1 MYCKSLFTCE
11 TIVSQNFMRLMTCE
25 ENSFGENYELRIRI
39 LPNSCRKRILQNK
52 SELQYTKKT
61 GFEEQNSSVK
71 TYVKNI

>member
-39 LPNSCRKRILQNK
+39 HMYCQTHADKGSCKIKVNHSTQKRPVL
-52 SELQYTKKT
+52 
-61 GFEEQNSSVK
+61 
-71 TYVKNI
+71 KNRTAV